1 MSVVG
6 QMIGNAYKTSRNIVL
21 VILLVISLLWNATTL
36 SLGVLSTVISAAYE
50 AVTGVKTVGAQ
61 LVSKKAEVAAVRGEL
76 SAAKLAASRAEG
88 TAIGRGLTLA
98 REKAANTELRSEA
111 KAAAQ
116 LASRLEG
123 RAIGTALVLERERV
137 AKAALQTELA
147 SLRTGRKVIVDGVEM
162 TAEQAVL
169 QATKR
174 VRTRTAKLAV
184 TDLSATFGQAIPWIG
199 VSVVVAATAYDLKSA
214 CDTMRDMRGIEV
226 AFNPSS
232 LDDADVERVCGLR
245 VPSEEEIWEGIKA
258 SPGMA
263 WDAAKSVLASLPPMP
278 DMPEFTWPSWP

>member
-6 QMIGNAYKTSRNIVL
+6 EMIGNAYKTIRNIVL

-36 SLGVLSTVISAAYE
+36 SLGVISTVISAAYE
-50 AVTGVKTVGAQ
+50 AVTGVRTVGAQ
-61 LVSKKAEVAAVRGEL
+61 LASKKAEVATIRAEL
-76 SAAKLAASRAEG
+76 SAAKKAASRAEG
-88 TAIGRGLTLA
+88 TAIGRGLTVA
-98 REKAANTELRSEA
+98 KEKAANTALRSEA

-123 RAIGTALVLERERV
+123 KAIGTALALEKEKV

-147 SLRTGRKVIVDGVEM
+147 SLRAGKKVIIDGVEM

-214 CDTMRDMRGIEV
+214 CDTMRDMRGIEI
-226 AFNPSS
+226 AFNPFSV
-232 LDDADVERVCGLR
+232 DDADVERVCGLK
-245 VPSEEEIWEGIKA
+245 VPSEQEIWEGIKA

-263 WDAAKSVLASLPPMP
+263 WHAAKSVLGSLPPMP
-278 DMPEFTWPSWP
+278 AMPEFTWPSWP